1 MASFKL
7 LILQIGTILLVA
19 RLVGWLFGKLR
30 QPRVVGEMLAG
41 ILLGPS
47 LLGWL
52 APALS
57 SSLFPPDSL
66 GHLTALSQVGL
77 LIFMF
82 LVGLELDLG
91 HLRELG
97 GAAVMTSLVSIVVP
111 FILGSS
117 FAVYLYPRLSDPSVS
132 FAGFALF
139 MGAAMSVTAFPV
151 LARILTE
158 RNMLRTRVGSVA
170 IACAAVDDVTAWCIL
185 AAIVVIVRASSLE
198 LPVWLTVSGLAAF
211 VLVMVFVVRPV
222 LRRLEMTYER
232 RGNLTQDLIAMIL
245 LVVLASGLIT
255 EFLGVHALFGAFLA
269 GVVMP
274 RHGELSRELSEK
286 FEALI
291 VVLLLPIYFALTGLR
306 SSIFLITGASMWLY
320 CGVIILLAVAGKL
333 GGSLLSARLNGMS
346 WRESAAVG
354 ILMNTRGL
362 VELVILN
369 IGLDLGILSPPL
381 FSIMVLMALVT
392 TLMTTP
398 LLTWIYP
405 SAMPDSLKAEGVARP
420 Q

>member
-1 MASFKL
+1 MAGFQL
-7 LILQIGTILLVA
+7 LILQIGTILVVA
-19 RLVGWLFGKLR
+19 RLVGWLFGKLH
-30 QPRVVGEMLAG
+30 QPRVIGEMVAG

-52 APALS
+52 APNISAN
-57 SSLFPPDSL
+57 LFPPASL
-66 GHLTALSQVGL
+66 GHLNSLSQVGL

-82 LVGLELDLG
+82 LVGLELDLRQ
-91 HLRELG
+91 LRKLG
-97 GAAVMTSLVSIVVP
+97 RATVMTSQVSIIAP
-111 FILGSS
+111 FILGSL
-117 FAVYLYPRLSDPSVS
+117 FAVYLYPRLSQPGVS

-170 IACAAVDDVTAWCIL
+170 ITCAAVDDVTAWCIL
-185 AAIVVIVRASSLE
+185 AGIIVIVRSSSLE
-198 LPVWLTVSGLAAF
+198 LPVWLTLSGLAAF
-211 VLVMVFVVRPV
+211 VLVMVFGVRPA
-222 LRRLEMTYER
+222 LRRLEMIYEK
-232 RGNLTQDLIAMIL
+232 RGNLTQDLIAIIL

-255 EFLGVHALFGAFLA
+255 ESLGVHALFGAFLA

-274 RHGELSRELSEK
+274 RHDRLKEELSQKL
-286 FEALI
+286 EAI
-291 VVLLLPIYFALTGLR
+291 VVVLLLPLYFALTGLR
-306 SSIFLITGASMWLY
+306 SSIFLISGAKMWLY
-320 CGVIILLAVAGKL
+320 CAVIIVLAVVGKL
-333 GGSLLSARLNGMS
+333 GGSMFSARLNGMT

-369 IGLDLGILSPPL
+369 IGLDLGILSPAL

-398 LLTWIYP
+398 LLAWIYP
-405 SAMPDSLKAEGVARP
+405 QAIAGTTS
-420 Q
+420 

>member
-1 MASFKL
+1 MAGFKL
-7 LILQIGTILLVA
+7 LILQIGTILIVA
-19 RLVGWLFGKLR
+19 RLVGWLFGKLH

-52 APALS
+52 APGISAAI
-57 SSLFPPDSL
+57 FPPDSL
-66 GHLTALSQVGL
+66 GHLNSLSQVGL

-97 GAAVMTSLVSIVVP
+97 RAAVMTSQVSIIVP
-111 FILGSS
+111 FILGSA
-117 FAVYLYPRLSDPSVS
+117 FALYLYPRLSDPSVH
-132 FAGFALF
+132 FTGFALF

-158 RNMLRTRVGSVA
+158 RDMFRTRVGSVA

-185 AAIVVIVRASSLE
+185 AGIVVIVRASSME
-198 LPVWLTVSGLAAF
+198 LPVWQIVVGLAVF
-211 VLVMVFVVRPV
+211 VLLMGFVVRPA
-222 LRRLEMTYER
+222 LRRLEMVYEK
-232 RGNLTQDLIAMIL
+232 RGHLTQDLIAVIL
-245 LVVLASGLIT
+245 LVVLASGWIT
-255 EFLGVHALFGAFLA
+255 ESLGVHALFGAFLA
-269 GVVMP
+269 GVIMP
-274 RHGELSRELSEK
+274 RHPKLSGELSQK

-306 SSIFLITGASMWLY
+306 TSIFLISGAQMWLY
-320 CGVIILLAVAGKL
+320 CAVIIVLAVIGKL
-333 GGSLLSARLNGMS
+333 GGSMLSARLNGMT
-346 WRESAAVG
+346 WREAAAVG

-405 SAMPDSLKAEGVARP
+405 ENKV
-420 Q
+420 

>member
-1 MASFKL
+1 MAGFKL
-7 LILQIGTILLVA
+7 LILQIGTILIVA
-19 RLVGWLFGKLR
+19 RLVGWLFGKLH

-41 ILLGPS
+41 IMLGPS

-52 APALS
+52 APSLS
-57 SSLFPPDSL
+57 VNIFPPDSL
-66 GHLTALSQVGL
+66 GHLNSLSQVGL

-97 GAAVMTSLVSIVVP
+97 RAAVMTSQVSIIVP
-111 FILGSS
+111 FILGST
-117 FAVYLYPRLSDPSVS
+117 FAIYLYPRLSDPGVN
-132 FAGFALF
+132 FTGFALF

-158 RNMLRTRVGSVA
+158 RNMLRTRVGAVA

-185 AAIVVIVRASSLE
+185 AGIVVIVRASSLE
-198 LPVWLTVSGLAAF
+198 LPVWLTLSGLAAF
-211 VLVMVFVVRPV
+211 VLLMGFVVRPA
-222 LRRLEMTYER
+222 LRRLEMVYEK
-232 RGNLTQDLIAMIL
+232 RGSLSQDLIAIIL
-245 LVVLASGLIT
+245 LVVLISGWVT
-255 EFLGVHALFGAFLA
+255 ETLGVHALFGAFLA
-269 GVVMP
+269 GVIMP
-274 RHGELSRELSEK
+274 RHRELSRELSQK

-306 SSIFLITGASMWLY
+306 SSIFLISDGKMWLY
-320 CGVIILLAVAGKL
+320 CAVIILLAVVGKL
-333 GGSLLSARLNGMS
+333 GGSMLSARLNGMS

-369 IGLDLGILSPPL
+369 IGLDLGILSPSL

-398 LLTWIYP
+398 LLAWIYP
-405 SAMPDSLKAEGVARP
+405 EPSLSQKT
-420 Q
+420 

>member
-7 LILQIGTILLVA
+7 LILQIGTILIVA
-19 RLVGWLFGKLR
+19 RLIGWLFGKLH
-30 QPRVVGEMLAG
+30 QPRVVGEMVAG

-52 APALS
+52 APEISAT
-57 SSLFPPDSL
+57 LFPPQSL
-66 GHLTALSQVGL
+66 GHLNSLSQVGL

-82 LVGLELDLG
+82 LVGLELDLT

-97 GAAVMTSLVSIVVP
+97 RAAVMTSQVSIIAP
-111 FILGSS
+111 FVLGSS
-117 FAVYLYPRLSDPSVS
+117 FALYLYPRLSDPSVS
-132 FAGFALF
+132 AAGFVLF

-158 RNMLRTRVGSVA
+158 SNMLRTRVGSVA

-185 AAIVVIVRASSLE
+185 AGITVIVRSSSLE
-198 LPVWLTVSGLAAF
+198 LPVWFTLGGLVAF
-211 VLVMVFVVRPV
+211 VLVMVFVVRRA
-222 LRRLEMTYER
+222 LRKLEAAYER
-232 RGNLTQDLIAMIL
+232 RGHLTQGLIAIIL
-245 LVVLASGLIT
+245 MVVLASGWIT
-255 EFLGVHALFGAFLA
+255 ESLGVHALFGAFLA

-274 RHGELSRELSEK
+274 RHVELSEELSGK
-286 FEALI
+286 FEALV

-306 SSIFLITGASMWLY
+306 SSVFLISGASMWFY
-320 CGVIILLAVAGKL
+320 AAAIIALAVAGKL

-354 ILMNTRGL
+354 VLMNTRGL

-369 IGLDLGILSPPL
+369 IGLDLGILSPAL

-398 LLTWIYP
+398 LLRWVYP
-405 SAMPDSLKAEGVARP
+405 EGIANRTT
-420 Q
+420 

>member
-7 LILQIGTILLVA
+7 LILQIGTILIVA
-19 RLVGWLFGKLR
+19 RLVGWLFGKLH

-52 APALS
+52 APNIS
-57 SSLFPPDSL
+57 SYLFPPDSL
-66 GHLTALSQVGL
+66 GHLNSLSQVGL

-97 GAAVMTSLVSIVVP
+97 RAAVMTSQVSIVVP
-111 FILGSS
+111 FILGSL
-117 FAVYLYPRLSDPSVS
+117 FAVYLYPRLSDQSVS
-132 FAGFALF
+132 LTGFALF

-185 AAIVVIVRASSLE
+185 AGIVVIVRASSLE
-198 LPVWLTVSGLAAF
+198 LPVWLTVSGLVAF
-211 VLVMVFVVRPV
+211 VVLMGVVVRPA
-222 LRRLEMTYER
+222 LRRLEMVYEK
-232 RGNLTQDLIAMIL
+232 RGTLTQDLIAIIL
-245 LVVLASGLIT
+245 LVVLASGWIT
-255 EFLGVHALFGAFLA
+255 ESLGVHALFGAFLA
-269 GVVMP
+269 GVMMP
-274 RHGELSRELSEK
+274 RHTELARELSQK

-291 VVLLLPIYFALTGLR
+291 VVLLLPIYFGLTGLR
-306 SSIFLITGASMWLY
+306 SSIFLISGANMWLY
-320 CGVIILLAVAGKL
+320 CAVIIVLAVVGKW
-333 GGSLLSARLNGMS
+333 GGSMFSARLNGMT

-354 ILMNTRGL
+354 VLMNTRGL

-369 IGLDLGILSPPL
+369 IGLDLGILSPAL

-398 LLTWIYP
+398 LLAWVYP
-405 SAMPDSLKAEGVARP
+405 EGIVNQMTRRGNSSY
-420 Q
+420 

>member
-7 LILQIGTILLVA
+7 LILQIGTILIVA
-19 RLVGWLFGKLR
+19 RLVGWLFGKFH
-30 QPRVVGEMLAG
+30 QPRVVGEMVAG

-52 APALS
+52 APEISAT
-57 SSLFPPDSL
+57 LFPPQSL
-66 GHLTALSQVGL
+66 GHLNSLSQVGL

-82 LVGLELDLG
+82 LVGLELDLRQ
-91 HLRELG
+91 LRELG
-97 GAAVMTSLVSIVVP
+97 RAAVMTSQVSIIAP

-117 FAVYLYPRLSDPSVS
+117 FALYLYPRLSDPSVS
-132 FAGFALF
+132 AAGFVLF

-170 IACAAVDDVTAWCIL
+170 ITCAAVDDVTAWCIL
-185 AAIVVIVRASSLE
+185 AGITVIVRSSSLD
-198 LPVWLTVSGLAAF
+198 LPVWFTMGGLVAF
-211 VLVMVFVVRPV
+211 VLVMVFVVRRA
-222 LRRLEMTYER
+222 LRKLEAAYER
-232 RGNLTQDLIAMIL
+232 RGHLTQDLIAIIL
-245 LVVLASGLIT
+245 LVVLASGWIT
-255 EFLGVHALFGAFLA
+255 ESLGVHALFGAFLA

-274 RHGELSRELSEK
+274 RDDELSEELSGK
-286 FEALI
+286 FEALV

-306 SSIFLITGASMWLY
+306 SSVFLISGASMWFY
-320 CGVIILLAVAGKL
+320 AAAIIVLAVVGKL

-346 WRESAAVG
+346 WRESAAIGV
-354 ILMNTRGL
+354 LMNTRGL

-369 IGLDLGILSPPL
+369 IGLDLGILSPAL
-381 FSIMVLMALVT
+381 FSIMVVMALVT

-398 LLTWIYP
+398 LLRWVYP
-405 SAMPDSLKAEGVARP
+405 DTAKIPTTH
-420 Q
+420 

>member
-7 LILQIGTILLVA
+7 LILQIGTILIVA
-19 RLVGWLFGKLR
+19 RLVGWLFGKLH

-52 APALS
+52 APNIS
-57 SSLFPPDSL
+57 SSLFPSDSL
-66 GHLTALSQVGL
+66 GHLNSLSQVGL

-97 GAAVMTSLVSIVVP
+97 RAAVMTSQVSIIVP
-111 FILGSS
+111 FILGST
-117 FAVYLYPRLSDPSVS
+117 FAVYLYPRVSDPSVS
-132 FAGFALF
+132 FTGFALF

-151 LARILTE
+151 LARILIE

-185 AAIVVIVRASSLE
+185 AGIVVVVRASSLE

-211 VLVMVFVVRPV
+211 VLLMGLVVRPA
-222 LRRLEMTYER
+222 LRRLEMVYEK
-232 RGNLTQDLIAMIL
+232 RGNLTQDLIAIIL
-245 LVVLASGLIT
+245 LVVLASGWIT
-255 EFLGVHALFGAFLA
+255 ETLGVHALFGAFLA

-274 RHGELSRELSEK
+274 RHSELSRELSQK

-306 SSIFLITGASMWLY
+306 SSIFLITGAKMWLY
-320 CGVIILLAVAGKL
+320 YAVIIVLAVVGKL
-333 GGSLLSARLNGMS
+333 GGSMISARMNGMT

-354 ILMNTRGL
+354 VLMNTRGL

-369 IGLDLGILSPPL
+369 IGLDLGILSPAL

-398 LLTWIYP
+398 LLKWIYP
-405 SAMPDSLKAEGVARP
+405 EAIANLQA
-420 Q
+420 

>member
-1 MASFKL
+1 MAGFKL
-7 LILQIGTILLVA
+7 LILQIGTILIVA
-19 RLVGWLFGKLR
+19 RFVGWLFGKLH

-52 APALS
+52 EPNIS
-57 SSLFPPDSL
+57 SDLFPPDSL
-66 GHLTALSQVGL
+66 GHLNSLSLVGL

-82 LVGLELDLG
+82 LVGLELDLRQ
-91 HLRELG
+91 LRALG
-97 GAAVMTSLVSIVVP
+97 RAAVVTSQVSIIVP
-111 FILGSS
+111 FILGSA

-132 FAGFALF
+132 FTGFALF

-170 IACAAVDDVTAWCIL
+170 ITCAAVDDVTAWCIL
-185 AAIVVIVRASSLE
+185 AGIVVIVRASSLE

-211 VLVMVFVVRPV
+211 VLVMVLVVRPA
-222 LRRLEMTYER
+222 LRRLEMVYEK
-232 RGNLTQDLIAMIL
+232 RGKLTQDLIAIIL
-245 LVVLASGLIT
+245 LVVLASGWIT
-255 EFLGVHALFGAFLA
+255 ESLGVHALFGAFLA

-274 RHGELSRELSEK
+274 RHGELSRELSDK

-306 SSIFLITGASMWLY
+306 SSIFLISGAKMWIY
-320 CGVIILLAVAGKL
+320 CAVIIVLAVVGKW
-333 GGSLLSARLNGMS
+333 GGSMFSARLNGMS

-369 IGLDLGILSPPL
+369 IGLDLGILSPAL

-398 LLTWIYP
+398 LLRWVYP
-405 SAMPDSLKAEGVARP
+405 EPITSP
-420 Q
+420 QS

>member
-1 MASFKL
+1 MAGFKL
-7 LILQIGTILLVA
+7 LILQIGTILIVA
-19 RLVGWLFGKLR
+19 RLVGWLFGKLH

-52 APALS
+52 APNLS
-57 SSLFPPDSL
+57 SNLFPADSL
-66 GHLTALSQVGL
+66 GHLNSLSQVGL

-91 HLRELG
+91 HLRDLG
-97 GAAVMTSLVSIVVP
+97 RAAVMTSQVSIILP
-111 FILGSS
+111 FILGAS
-117 FAVYLYPRLSDPSVS
+117 FAVYLYPRVSDPSVS
-132 FAGFALF
+132 FTGFALF

-185 AAIVVIVRASSLE
+185 AGIVVIVRASSLE
-198 LPVWLTVSGLAAF
+198 LPVWLTVSGLAVF
-211 VLVMVFVVRPV
+211 VAVMGLVVRPA
-222 LRRLEMTYER
+222 LRRLEMAYEK
-232 RGNLTQDLIAMIL
+232 RGNLTQDLIAIIL

-255 EFLGVHALFGAFLA
+255 ETLGVHALFGAFLA
-269 GVVMP
+269 GVMMP
-274 RHGELSRELSEK
+274 RHSDLSRELSQK

-306 SSIFLITGASMWLY
+306 SSIFLITGASLWLY
-320 CGVIILLAVAGKL
+320 CAVIIALAVAGKL
-333 GGSLLSARLNGMS
+333 GGSMLSARLNGMS

-369 IGLDLGILSPPL
+369 IGLDLGILSPAL
-381 FSIMVLMALVT
+381 FSIMVLMALLT

-405 SAMPDSLKAEGVARP
+405 EGTANLAHVE
-420 Q
+420 QHSG

>member
-7 LILQIGTILLVA
+7 LVLQIGTILIVA
-19 RLVGWLFGKLR
+19 RLVGLLFSKLH
-30 QPRVVGEMLAG
+30 QPRVVGEMVAG

-52 APALS
+52 APTMS
-57 SSLFPPDSL
+57 SALFPPESL
-66 GHLTALSQVGL
+66 GHLNSLSQVGL

-82 LVGLELDLG
+82 LVGLELDLT

-97 GAAVMTSLVSIVVP
+97 RAAVMTSQVSIIAP
-111 FILGSS
+111 FILGSL
-117 FAVYLYPRLSDPSVS
+117 FAVYLYPRLSDPSVNLT
-132 FAGFALF
+132 GFVLF

-170 IACAAVDDVTAWCIL
+170 ITCAAVDDVTAWCIL
-185 AAIVVIVRASSLE
+185 AVITVIVRSSSLE
-198 LPVWLTVSGLAAF
+198 FPLWLTLSGLVAF
-211 VLVMVFVVRPV
+211 VLMMVLVVRPA
-222 LRRLEMTYER
+222 LRKLERLYEK

-245 LVVLASGLIT
+245 LVVLAAGWIT
-255 EFLGVHALFGAFLA
+255 ETLGVHALFGAFLA

-274 RHGELSRELSEK
+274 RHPELSRELSEK
-286 FEALI
+286 FEALV

-306 SSIFLITGASMWLY
+306 SSFFLITGASMWFY
-320 CGVIILLAVAGKL
+320 CGVIIVLAVVGKL
-333 GGSLLSARLNGMS
+333 GGSMLSARLNGMT

-354 ILMNTRGL
+354 VLMNTRGL

-369 IGLDLGILSPPL
+369 IGLDLGILSPAL

-398 LLTWIYP
+398 LLRWIYP
-405 SAMPDSLKAEGVARP
+405 EGTYTLEKNPGRVKA
-420 Q
+420 

>member
-1 MASFKL
+1 MAGFKL
-7 LILQIGTILLVA
+7 LILQIGTILIVA
-19 RLVGWLFGKLR
+19 RLVGWLFGKLQ

-52 APALS
+52 APGISAAI
-57 SSLFPPDSL
+57 FPPDSL
-66 GHLTALSQVGL
+66 GHLNSLSQVGL

-97 GAAVMTSLVSIVVP
+97 RAAVMTSQVSIIVP
-111 FILGSS
+111 FILGSA
-117 FAVYLYPRLSDPSVS
+117 FALYLYPRLSDPSVH
-132 FAGFALF
+132 FTGFALF

-158 RNMLRTRVGSVA
+158 RNMFRTRVGSVA

-185 AAIVVIVRASSLE
+185 AGIVVIVRASSME
-198 LPVWLTVSGLAAF
+198 LPVWQIVVGLAVF
-211 VLVMVFVVRPV
+211 VLLMGFVVRPA
-222 LRRLEMTYER
+222 LRRLEMVYEK
-232 RGNLTQDLIAMIL
+232 RGHLTQDLIAVIL
-245 LVVLASGLIT
+245 LVVLASGWIT
-255 EFLGVHALFGAFLA
+255 ESLGVHALFGAFLA
-269 GVVMP
+269 GVIMP
-274 RHGELSRELSEK
+274 RHPKLSGELSQK

-306 SSIFLITGASMWLY
+306 TSIFLISGAQMWLY
-320 CGVIILLAVAGKL
+320 CAVIIVLAVIGKL
-333 GGSLLSARLNGMS
+333 GGSMLSARLNGMT
-346 WRESAAVG
+346 WREAAAVG

-405 SAMPDSLKAEGVARP
+405 ENKV
-420 Q
+420 

>member
-1 MASFKL
+1 MAGFKL
-7 LILQIGTILLVA
+7 LILQIGTILIVA
-19 RLVGWLFGKLR
+19 RLVGWLFGKLH

-52 APALS
+52 APGISAAI
-57 SSLFPPDSL
+57 FPPDSL
-66 GHLTALSQVGL
+66 GHLNSLSQVGL

-97 GAAVMTSLVSIVVP
+97 RAAVMTSQVSIIVP
-111 FILGSS
+111 FILGSA
-117 FAVYLYPRLSDPSVS
+117 FALYLYPRLSDPSVH
-132 FAGFALF
+132 FTGFALF

-158 RNMLRTRVGSVA
+158 RNMFRTRVGSVA

-185 AAIVVIVRASSLE
+185 AGIVVIVRASSME
-198 LPVWLTVSGLAAF
+198 LPVWQIVVGLAVF
-211 VLVMVFVVRPV
+211 VLLMGFVVRPA
-222 LRRLEMTYER
+222 LRRLEMVYEK
-232 RGNLTQDLIAMIL
+232 RGHLTQDLIAVIL
-245 LVVLASGLIT
+245 LVVLASGWIT
-255 EFLGVHALFGAFLA
+255 ESLGVHALFGAFLA
-269 GVVMP
+269 GVIMP
-274 RHGELSRELSEK
+274 RHPKLSGELSQK

-306 SSIFLITGASMWLY
+306 TSIFLISGAQMWLY
-320 CGVIILLAVAGKL
+320 CAVIIVLAVIGKL
-333 GGSLLSARLNGMS
+333 GGSMLSARLNGMT
-346 WRESAAVG
+346 WREAAAVG

-405 SAMPDSLKAEGVARP
+405 ENKV
-420 Q
+420 